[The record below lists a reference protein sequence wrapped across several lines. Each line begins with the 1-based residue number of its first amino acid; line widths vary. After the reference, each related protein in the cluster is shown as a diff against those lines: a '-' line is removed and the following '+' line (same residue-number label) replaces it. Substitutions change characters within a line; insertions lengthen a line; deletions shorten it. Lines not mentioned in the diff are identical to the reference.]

1 MKWRLDH
8 GQIEVMDKSM
18 AEVFRQKT
26 TAEKAAMIFAAHRTA
41 RLLVAAGVRDLHPE
55 LNETEIQ
62 VEVSRR
68 LLNGTG

>member
-8 GQIEVMDKSM
+8 GQIEVMDKAM
-18 AEVFRQKT
+18 VEVFSKKT

-41 RLLVAAGVRDLHPE
+41 RLLVAAGVRDMYPE
-55 LNETEIQ
+55 FSEKEVQ